1 MAVSLLSRV
10 KKFLHALEAIQ
21 DELLELYER
30 KRLAI
35 TRAEATEMRALA
47 QTEAKLTQTMQ
58 GFIQQRQQILND
70 AGGAQLPSDS
80 ILDLVAAVGG
90 DEQPQLEERVVQ
102 SRKKSERI
110 RRESWVH
117 WVVSQRA
124 LNHYRDLLD
133 LIADHGRKSPTYSH
147 GARRQSTGG
156 AILDASV

>member
-1 MAVSLLSRV
+1 MAMNLRSRV
-10 KKFLHALEAIQ
+10 KKFLSSLESIQ

-30 KRLAI
+30 KRHAI
-35 TRAEATEMRALA
+35 TRAEATQMRTLA
-47 QTEAKLTQTMQ
+47 QTEAELTQTMQ
-58 GFIQQRQQILND
+58 RFVVQRQEILND
-70 AGGAQLPSDS
+70 AGGAQLPCDS
-80 ILDLVAAVGG
+80 ILELVAVVGG
-90 DEQPQLEERVVQ
+90 DEQSQLEDRVKR

-133 LIADHGRKSPTYSH
+133 LIADHGRKSPTYNH
-147 GARRQSTGG
+147 GSSRQSTGG